1 MHSLH
6 HRFAKGVKMFFFF
19 FNPKYEWLDWVIIYI
34 DLEKDD
40 SRNKGKGR
48 SMAKNTKKK
57 KKINPGRC
65 LIRSTV
71 LRWLA
76 YSLRARAVAAGL
88 TGEVGTTGQS
98 T

>member
-1 MHSLH
+1 M
-6 HRFAKGVKMFFFF
+6 FFF

-57 KKINPGRC
+57 KNQS
-65 LIRSTV
+65 RSVPDTEYSSP
-71 LRWLA
+71 LA
-76 YSLRARAVAAGL
+76 RLFP
-88 TGEVGTTGQS
+88 
-98 T
+98 

>member
-1 MHSLH
+1 M
-6 HRFAKGVKMFFFF
+6 FFF

-57 KKINPGRC
+57 KKSIQ
-65 LIRSTV
+65 
-71 LRWLA
+71 
-76 YSLRARAVAAGL
+76 
-88 TGEVGTTGQS
+88 VGA
-98 T
+98 

>member
-6 HRFAKGVKMFFFF
+6 HRFAKGVKMFFF

-57 KKINPGRC
+57 KKSIQ
-65 LIRSTV
+65 
-71 LRWLA
+71 
-76 YSLRARAVAAGL
+76 
-88 TGEVGTTGQS
+88 VGA
-98 T
+98 